1 MKIYVIFISLIFIA
15 CKPSKICLYEV
26 SVSGSSGSSAKT
38 FHIDSEYNYCTIRR
52 STQFSGLQASMSLV
66 MEAENSEEGM
76 NKIQQKLNSIPNENR
91 YK

>member
-1 MKIYVIFISLIFIA
+1 
-15 CKPSKICLYEV
+15 
-26 SVSGSSGSSAKT
+26 
-38 FHIDSEYNYCTIRR
+38 
-52 STQFSGLQASMSLV
+52 MSLV